1 MTTKAVATLEADHDD
16 SVIRSRTN
24 EFVVDR
30 SVPHAIRSWP
40 AQEWPDQLELDS
52 YQVALVPFR
61 ASVDDPDEGPI
72 RTIGADKFLLL
83 PFTWKDFMAKIRM
96 EVSHTAKDE
105 STVFRFGQIQIDLL
119 KMEARRSDRPVN
131 LTAMEFKVLRFFVLN
146 PDRVISRDEL
156 LNQVWGYDSYP
167 CTRTVDNHV
176 LRLRQKLEAEMAS
189 PVHFRT
195 VHGLGYK
202 FTPGN

>member
-1 MTTKAVATLEADHDD
+1 MTIKAVATLEADHNAPL
-16 SVIRSRTN
+16 IRSRTN

-30 SVPHAIRSWP
+30 NVPRENRSCLT
-40 AQEWPDQLELDS
+40 QEWPDQLELDS

-61 ASVDDPDEGPI
+61 ANVDDPDEGPV
-72 RTIGADKFLLL
+72 RTIVADKFLLL

-96 EVSHTAKDE
+96 GVSHPARDE
-105 STVFRFGQIQIDLL
+105 STIFRFGQVQIDLL

-202 FTPGN
+202 FTP